1 MKFKNLLFLI
11 PLIFIL
17 GCEQY
22 SSKSDKINF
31 KPEKKYKNIGFALI
45 YNDDLKIKKID
56 QRSLIIFNNK
66 LKKDTDIKITNLL
79 NEKYLIAKVGKS
91 SKYPIFYNSV
101 ISERIAT
108 ELDIDPDQPYVRV
121 ETINSSNTFVANK
134 AKTFDEEKKVANKAP
149 VDSIS
154 IQNISIEKDN
164 NSKVEKVK
172 NTKFE
177 FIIKFAD
184 LFFEESAITLKK
196 RLEDEYNLKDI
207 NIKKM
212 SKNLYME
219 KIGEKAKLASL
230 NLSNL
235 NIDKRNSVL
244 KQFGQ
249 YLRTNS
255 KSILN
260 SNKKD
265 ISNAKSKKIKDSMI
279 NRLKL
284 NSEKI
289 SQIKFYD
296 LDEITRKTAAM
307 LFMDGIAVAV
317 AGAQQEKAPK
327 VLSEHI
333 KSLGGDPQA
342 TVFSFGYEAS
352 LTQAAYVNGASMHV
366 LDYEPMWNPPN
377 HQLSTCLP
385 AILALAEFKELD
397 GKAVLTALVKGTEMM
412 CRLRWAAPEQR
423 DLNKN
428 RFHPPG
434 YVGPM
439 GRQ

>member
-1 MKFKNLLFLI
+1 MKLKIIIFLAIILTACETTNKKVITNKDFKN
-11 PLIFIL
+11 
-17 GCEQY
+17 Y
-22 SSKSDKINF
+22 SND
-31 KPEKKYKNIGFALI
+31 GFALI
-45 YNDDLKIKKID
+45 YNNDIFKKRIVSKKID

-79 NEKYLIAKVGKS
+79 NEKYLIAKVGKN

-212 SKNLYME
+212 SKNLYRVYKGPFYNLGSIKNVYNE
-219 KIGEKAKLASL
+219 IANINFENIELIKL
-230 NLSNL
+230 
-235 NIDKRNSVL
+235 
-244 KQFGQ
+244 
-249 YLRTNS
+249 
-255 KSILN
+255 
-260 SNKKD
+260 
-265 ISNAKSKKIKDSMI
+265 
-279 NRLKL
+279 
-284 NSEKI
+284 
-289 SQIKFYD
+289 
-296 LDEITRKTAAM
+296 
-307 LFMDGIAVAV
+307 
-317 AGAQQEKAPK
+317 
-327 VLSEHI
+327 
-333 KSLGGDPQA
+333 
-342 TVFSFGYEAS
+342 
-352 LTQAAYVNGASMHV
+352 
-366 LDYEPMWNPPN
+366 
-377 HQLSTCLP
+377 
-385 AILALAEFKELD
+385 
-397 GKAVLTALVKGTEMM
+397 
-412 CRLRWAAPEQR
+412 
-423 DLNKN
+423 
-428 RFHPPG
+428 
-434 YVGPM
+434 
-439 GRQ
+439 

>member
-1 MKFKNLLFLI
+1 MKLKIIIFLAIILTSCETTNNKVITNKDFKN
-11 PLIFIL
+11 
-17 GCEQY
+17 Y
-22 SSKSDKINF
+22 SND
-31 KPEKKYKNIGFALI
+31 GFALI
-45 YNDDLKIKKID
+45 YNNDIFKKRIVSKKID

-79 NEKYLIAKVGKS
+79 NEKYLIAKVGKN

-212 SKNLYME
+212 SKNLYRVYKGPFYNLGSIKNVYNE
-219 KIGEKAKLASL
+219 IANINFENIELIKL
-230 NLSNL
+230 
-235 NIDKRNSVL
+235 
-244 KQFGQ
+244 
-249 YLRTNS
+249 
-255 KSILN
+255 
-260 SNKKD
+260 
-265 ISNAKSKKIKDSMI
+265 
-279 NRLKL
+279 
-284 NSEKI
+284 
-289 SQIKFYD
+289 
-296 LDEITRKTAAM
+296 
-307 LFMDGIAVAV
+307 
-317 AGAQQEKAPK
+317 
-327 VLSEHI
+327 
-333 KSLGGDPQA
+333 
-342 TVFSFGYEAS
+342 
-352 LTQAAYVNGASMHV
+352 
-366 LDYEPMWNPPN
+366 
-377 HQLSTCLP
+377 
-385 AILALAEFKELD
+385 
-397 GKAVLTALVKGTEMM
+397 
-412 CRLRWAAPEQR
+412 
-423 DLNKN
+423 
-428 RFHPPG
+428 
-434 YVGPM
+434 
-439 GRQ
+439 

>member
-1 MKFKNLLFLI
+1 MKLKIIIFLAIILTACETTNKKVITNKDFKN
-11 PLIFIL
+11 
-17 GCEQY
+17 Y
-22 SSKSDKINF
+22 SND
-31 KPEKKYKNIGFALI
+31 GFALI
-45 YNDDLKIKKID
+45 YNNDIFKKRIVSKKID

-79 NEKYLIAKVGKS
+79 NEKYLIAKVGNN

-212 SKNLYME
+212 SKNLYRVYKGPFYNLGSIKNVYNE
-219 KIGEKAKLASL
+219 IANINFENIELIKL
-230 NLSNL
+230 
-235 NIDKRNSVL
+235 
-244 KQFGQ
+244 
-249 YLRTNS
+249 
-255 KSILN
+255 
-260 SNKKD
+260 
-265 ISNAKSKKIKDSMI
+265 
-279 NRLKL
+279 
-284 NSEKI
+284 
-289 SQIKFYD
+289 
-296 LDEITRKTAAM
+296 
-307 LFMDGIAVAV
+307 
-317 AGAQQEKAPK
+317 
-327 VLSEHI
+327 
-333 KSLGGDPQA
+333 
-342 TVFSFGYEAS
+342 
-352 LTQAAYVNGASMHV
+352 
-366 LDYEPMWNPPN
+366 
-377 HQLSTCLP
+377 
-385 AILALAEFKELD
+385 
-397 GKAVLTALVKGTEMM
+397 
-412 CRLRWAAPEQR
+412 
-423 DLNKN
+423 
-428 RFHPPG
+428 
-434 YVGPM
+434 
-439 GRQ
+439 

>member
-1 MKFKNLLFLI
+1 MKLKIIIFLAIILTSCETTNKKVITNKDFKN
-11 PLIFIL
+11 
-17 GCEQY
+17 Y
-22 SSKSDKINF
+22 SND
-31 KPEKKYKNIGFALI
+31 GFALI
-45 YNDDLKIKKID
+45 FNNDIFKKRIVSKKID

-79 NEKYLIAKVGKS
+79 NEKYLIAKVGKN

-212 SKNLYME
+212 SKNLYRVYKGPFYNLGSIKNVYNE
-219 KIGEKAKLASL
+219 IVDINFENIELIKL
-230 NLSNL
+230 
-235 NIDKRNSVL
+235 
-244 KQFGQ
+244 
-249 YLRTNS
+249 
-255 KSILN
+255 
-260 SNKKD
+260 
-265 ISNAKSKKIKDSMI
+265 
-279 NRLKL
+279 
-284 NSEKI
+284 
-289 SQIKFYD
+289 
-296 LDEITRKTAAM
+296 
-307 LFMDGIAVAV
+307 
-317 AGAQQEKAPK
+317 
-327 VLSEHI
+327 
-333 KSLGGDPQA
+333 
-342 TVFSFGYEAS
+342 
-352 LTQAAYVNGASMHV
+352 
-366 LDYEPMWNPPN
+366 
-377 HQLSTCLP
+377 
-385 AILALAEFKELD
+385 
-397 GKAVLTALVKGTEMM
+397 
-412 CRLRWAAPEQR
+412 
-423 DLNKN
+423 
-428 RFHPPG
+428 
-434 YVGPM
+434 
-439 GRQ
+439 